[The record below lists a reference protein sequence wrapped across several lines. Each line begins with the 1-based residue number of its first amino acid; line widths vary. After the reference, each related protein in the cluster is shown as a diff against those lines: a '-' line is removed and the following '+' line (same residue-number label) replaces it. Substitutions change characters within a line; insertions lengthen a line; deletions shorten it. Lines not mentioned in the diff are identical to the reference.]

1 MRMRKFLAVPLSAV
15 ASLGVST
22 YCGHLSR
29 GLICVIVTVVTISVA
44 IVIAIV
50 NI

>member
-1 MRMRKFLAVPLSAV
+1 MRMREFLAVPLLAV
-15 ASLGVST
+15 ASLAVST
-22 YCGHLSR
+22 SYGHLSG
-29 GLICVIVTVVTISVA
+29 GLVCVIVTVVTISVA